1 MTEYEKAVRI
11 VAVQQEYQ
19 WPPYQK
25 GIEGLQ
31 NQAEDMG
38 EFLEE
43 CINSL
48 DSFSYYESAV
58 NDLIGDSC
66 LYMVCLSVLAHQN
79 VLSYHEEM

>member
-1 MTEYEKAVRI
+1 MTEYEKAVR
-11 VAVQQEYQ
+11 VVNVQQEYQ

-43 CINSL
+43 YINSR
-48 DSFSYYESAV
+48 DSFSLYEAIV
-58 NDLIGDSC
+58 DQLIGDSC